1 MDLQVIVDFDAT
13 ITLEDTTDQLLQRF
27 ADAAWTEIEADWA
40 EGRIGSRACM
50 TRQVDL
56 LRATPAELDAFADG
70 VAIDW
75 HFKSFERM
83 CGRLGIP
90 LMIVSDGLDRVIARV
105 LAKAGMGH
113 LPVAANQLAHDGA
126 DRWRL
131 AAPNAAPDCV
141 SATCKC
147 AVARQRG
154 PRLTLLIGDGRSDYC
169 LAARADFVFAKS
181 KLLRH
186 CLRHGIPHTSFAD
199 FAEAAEHLNAL
210 LGLQAAAA
218 RTPRDAREVMH
229 G

>member
-13 ITLEDTTDQLLQRF
+13 ITLEDSTDQLLQRF
-27 ADAAWTEIEADWA
+27 ADPAWTKIEADWA

-50 TRQVDL
+50 TEQVAL
-56 LRATPAELDAFADG
+56 IRATPQEIDAYAAG

-105 LAKAGMGH
+105 LAKAGLDH
-113 LPVAANQLAHDGA
+113 VPVAANHLAHEGA

-131 AAPNAAPDCV
+131 AAPHAAADCASD

-147 AVARQRG
+147 AVAGQRG
-154 PRLTLLIGDGRSDYC
+154 PRPTLLIGDGRSDYC
-169 LAARADFVFAKS
+169 LAARADFVFAKC

-186 CLRHGIPHTSFAD
+186 CQRGGIAHTPFAD
-199 FAEAAEHLNAL
+199 FADAAGHLIALFNA
-210 LGLQAAAA
+210 QTAA
-218 RTPRDAREVMH
+218 PRGAREMMH